1 MSKTDSVSMF
11 WEESFKVVMCHVFHQ
26 ETQHIIP
33 DCTSVMS
40 VAFDDHC
47 PDPSIHLLLQY
58 RNMCPI
64 ISSRSFFSSFFKAVI
79 IL

>member
-11 WEESFKVVMCHVFHQ
+11 WQESFKVVMYRSIRR
-26 ETQHIIP
+26 QHIIR
-33 DCTSVMS
+33 DCTSMMS

-64 ISSRSFFSSFFKAVI
+64 VSSHSFFSFFNAVI